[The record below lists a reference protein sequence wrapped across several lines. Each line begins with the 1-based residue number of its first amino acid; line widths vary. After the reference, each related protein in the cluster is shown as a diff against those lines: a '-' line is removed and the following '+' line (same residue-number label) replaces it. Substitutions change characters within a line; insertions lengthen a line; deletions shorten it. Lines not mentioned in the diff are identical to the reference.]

1 MTGASASSFPSAK
14 LVAIDWGTSNL
25 RLWVMDDKGDVLAEA
40 RSDKGM
46 SQLKPADYPHI
57 LDELLADYDLP
68 ASLSIVICGMAG
80 ARAGWQEAPYLFL
93 PASFTDLAS
102 HAIAVTGYRWPISII
117 GGMAQ
122 KELKP
127 DVMRGEETL
136 LYGAYISQ
144 ALAQKA
150 IICLPG
156 THSKWVHLNDDKVTS
171 FSSFMTGELYQL
183 ISHHSL
189 LSSLIDPDEFDE
201 AAFQDAVQ
209 DGYDNPQNLSADLF
223 GLRAANLLSH
233 HYAKAPASRLSGLL
247 IGTEIAGALPAKPAN
262 DDNSTL
268 YLLASGK
275 AQRLYQLAFSQLSLQ
290 HEIIEA
296 DNMAQKALFDLSQHL
311 AS

>member
-1 MTGASASSFPSAK
+1 MTGASASSFASAK

-46 SQLKPADYPHI
+46 SQLKPADYPYI

-93 PASFTDLAS
+93 PVSFTDLAS
-102 HAIAVTGYRWPISII
+102 HVIEVTDYRWPVFII

-122 KELKP
+122 REAKP

-136 LYGAYISQ
+136 LYGAYRSQ
-144 ALAQKA
+144 TLAQQT

-156 THSKWVHLNDDKVTS
+156 THSKWVRLNGDEVTS
-171 FSSFMTGELYQL
+171 FTSFMTGELYQL

-189 LSSLIDPDEFDE
+189 LASLIDQDEFDE
-201 AAFQDAVQ
+201 AAFQQAVQ
-209 DGYDNPQNLSADLF
+209 DGYGNPQNLGADLF
-223 GLRAANLLSH
+223 GLRAANLLNH
-233 HYAKAPASRLSGLL
+233 HYGKAPASRLSGLL
-247 IGTEIAGALPAKPAN
+247 IGAEIAGALPAKPEN
-262 DDNSTL
+262 DNDSAL

-275 AQRLYQLAFSQLSLQ
+275 VQTLYQLAFSQLSLQ
-290 HEIIEA
+290 HKIIEA

>member
-1 MTGASASSFPSAK
+1 MTGPTASSFASAK

-46 SQLKPADYPHI
+46 SQLKPADYPNL
-57 LDELLADYDLP
+57 LDELLAEYDLP

-80 ARAGWQEAPYLFL
+80 ARTGWQEAPYLFL
-93 PASFTDLAS
+93 PASFADLAS
-102 HAIAVTGYRWPISII
+102 HAIAVNNYRWPVSII

-122 KELKP
+122 REPKP

-136 LYGAYISQ
+136 LYGAYGSQ
-144 ALAQKA
+144 ALAQKS

-156 THSKWVHLNDDKVTS
+156 THSKWVRLDGDKVTS
-171 FSSFMTGELYQL
+171 FTSFMTGELYQL

-189 LSSLIDPDEFDE
+189 LASLIDQEEFDE
-201 AAFQDAVQ
+201 AAFQHAVQ
-209 DGYDNPQNLSADLF
+209 EGYDNPQNLGADLF

-233 HYAKAPASRLSGLL
+233 HYAKAPASRMSGLL
-247 IGTEIAGALPAKPAN
+247 IGAEIAGAYPAKPAN
-262 DDNSTL
+262 DDDSAL

-275 AQRLYQLAFSQLSLQ
+275 VKTLYQLAFSQLGLQ

-296 DNMAQKALFDLSQHL
+296 DNMARKALFDLSQHL